1 MEEDKISERFYDKT
15 CEVYTIEN
23 QINFNHSSS
32 EITSAE
38 FNNTQN
44 FKLNQ
49 IINNINGNNSYNSLK
64 NNSTQNQTEVN
75 SNINDNKN
83 IKTEEQSY
91 ENDYQE
97 YENFFCNDKENE
109 LPDQKMFPVQ
119 EDEDLHNIN
128 MAEIKRNDQS
138 NFNIDI
144 ENDESSLNKELSYNN
159 QNFISRS
166 NRYISIHENF
176 ESSNLNQG
184 YSSVNPN
191 DEFKSKT

>member
-15 CEVYTIEN
+15 CEVYPIES